1 MSDMH
6 DPYDDQ
12 LRSARYKAERDQA
25 RQECERLRRKV
36 ECLGDDIENLKLELG
51 EAKDRLRDSVPRE
64 AYERKR
70 ATWLLHIRE
79 CEEALRKRNRRIK
92 ELEGAAL
99 ERRTV
104 REEDREAVEWVR
116 DHGGLDVL
124 EAIWDNDV
132 PLANGVISALWPDE
146 RPDDCGN
153 ERVMDELC
161 KRLMPEGMEWPRY
174 DTGEPLKLDDEVA
187 VKNCEP
193 VTVRFIS
200 FDKNGFSVRHTGG
213 CREHWFTYGERVKRP
228 APKVLDAD
236 GVEIRVGDT
245 VYGFAGQQYEVTG
258 LCEYEPSIVH
268 AKTVGDGVAAD
279 ELLALSGQLN
289 SAQLEAS
296 KLTHRAPVPAA
307 DGKPLRDGE
316 TVYHVNTGIGYSV
329 RSVTNGGAHLSKGD
343 KPGGYC
349 RADYLTHERP
359 VADTWERLE
368 EDARGIS
375 HDISWNLGNW
385 SPSDFKEADDN
396 VLARIESLI
405 PRAKALADRSEK

>member
-153 ERVMDELC
+153 EDVMDELS

-236 GVEIRVGDT
+236 GVEIRVGDEVWDVETGCKRT
-245 VYGFAGQQYEVTG
+245 VRAVNDNETVEFDGYENRG
-258 LCEYEPSIVH
+258 WF
-268 AKTVGDGVAAD
+268 
-279 ELLALSGQLN
+279 
-289 SAQLEAS
+289 S
-296 KLTHRAPVPAA
+296 KFLTHRAPVLAA